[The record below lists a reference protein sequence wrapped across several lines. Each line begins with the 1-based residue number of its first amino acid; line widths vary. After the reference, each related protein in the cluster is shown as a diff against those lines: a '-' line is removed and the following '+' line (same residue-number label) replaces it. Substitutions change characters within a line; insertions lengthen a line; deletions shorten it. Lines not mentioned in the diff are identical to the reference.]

1 MCSSTKVRT
10 YELASDI
17 RHKCLHHWCE
27 GISTWDFAQGIE
39 GLKMIMF
46 FRDDFKCPKDRVF
59 VKKVHL
65 DFFFT
70 ARPTSLQVS
79 IFLRLESYV
88 RMFFSDIFV
97 EIMFVVPLLSIA
109 QDTWTWLG
117 SWRFQDFILR
127 TRNLLPFPKAS
138 KFATQN

>member
-65 DFFFT
+65 DFFYRQ
-70 ARPTSLQVS
+70 AY
-79 IFLRLESYV
+79 ES
-88 RMFFSDIFV
+88 
-97 EIMFVVPLLSIA
+97 PG
-109 QDTWTWLG
+109 QH
-117 SWRFQDFILR
+117 
-127 TRNLLPFPKAS
+127 FP
-138 KFATQN
+138 